1 MIRGGIDVKVSKLI
15 DELNRM
21 DQDMDVVVCNRATG
35 YTSDIEILRD
45 IKIDYID
52 ENKEKVNNKCILLH

>member
-1 MIRGGIDVKVSKLI
+1 VKVSKLI
-15 DELNRM
+15 EELNRM

-35 YTSDIEILRD
+35 YTSVIEILRD